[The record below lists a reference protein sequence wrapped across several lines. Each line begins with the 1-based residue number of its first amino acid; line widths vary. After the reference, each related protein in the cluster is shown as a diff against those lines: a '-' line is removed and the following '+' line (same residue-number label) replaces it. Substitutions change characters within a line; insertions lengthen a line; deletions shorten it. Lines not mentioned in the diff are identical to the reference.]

1 MAELEVKGENSFMQI
16 FFSVNWVLFCVCLCF
31 FSLGQYLN
39 LDKDHNGMLS
49 KEELSRY
56 GTATL
61 TSVFLDRVFQE
72 CLTYDGEMVRRTD
85 SPCMSKSKNV
95 WLLKEPLRS
104 STHHLFFLIV
114 SPLCCR
120 TTRPISTLYWL
131 WKTGRS
137 RQHCSTFSNFWTLR
151 TKDTSMCSLSTIS
164 SGYQPHFSHT
174 SAMAACKES
183 IAFSKF

>member
-1 MAELEVKGENSFMQI
+1 MSSFLC
-16 FFSVNWVLFCVCLCF
+16 LFF

-72 CLTYDGEMVRRTD
+72 CLTYDGEMVRWTD
-85 SPCMSKSKNV
+85 SNCLSQSKNV
-95 WLLKEPLRS
+95 LLLKEPLHS

-137 RQHCSTFSNFWTLR
+137 RQRCSTFLNFWTLR
-151 TKDTSMCSLSTIS
+151 TKDTSMCSPSTIS
-164 SGYQPHFSHT
+164 SGYQPHISHT
-174 SAMAACKES
+174 RTMAACKES